1 MFFPRKNSEGFG
13 LVGLLIVIAV
23 IALAGGGGLY
33 IREVTKRQSL
43 QQIGIEAERKAQ
55 ELKERILNRDAETP
69 EAACGSAPLAG
80 CGFGATLSC
89 VKGEWVC
96 AAE

>member
-1 MFFPRKNSEGFG
+1 MFFPRKNGEGFG
-13 LVGLLIVIAV
+13 LIGLLIVVAV
-23 IALAGGGGLY
+23 IALAAGGGLY
-33 IREVTKRQSL
+33 IREVGKRRSS

-55 ELKERILNRDAETP
+55 ELRERILNREEQAE
-69 EAACGSAPLAG
+69 ESACGPAPLAG

-89 VKGEWVC
+89 VKGEWIC